1 MRVIVKINTSA
12 KTVYSK
18 FTGAITDSDMRS
30 AVADLAKHP
39 GFDPAFSHIID
50 FSGVTSASV
59 SPNFIRALAHEKPL
73 FHRDAK
79 QVIVAPHPH
88 MFALGRMA
96 QILRERQLPNIR
108 VVRSLSEAFAI
119 LGIKQAG

>member
-1 MRVIVKINTSA
+1 MPVIVEINTA
-12 KTVYSK
+12 ARTVYSK
-18 FTGAITDSDMRS
+18 FTGAITDSGMRS
-30 AVADLAKHP
+30 AVVDLARHP

-50 FSGVTSASV
+50 FSGVTAASL
-59 SPNFIRALAHEKPL
+59 SPNFIKALAHEKPL
-73 FHRDAK
+73 FNRDAT

-108 VVRSLSEAFAI
+108 VVHSLAEALAI
-119 LGIKQAG
+119 IGIKQTG

>member
-1 MRVIVKINTSA
+1 MQKEPPNEGAGKVTGCVRILDASWGQVVQTRAIVAMRVIVKINTSA

-73 FHRDAK
+73 
-79 QVIVAPHPH
+79 
-88 MFALGRMA
+88 
-96 QILRERQLPNIR
+96 
-108 VVRSLSEAFAI
+108 
-119 LGIKQAG
+119 